1 MLRLWNVTA
10 LNPYGSTGTAVNPMT
25 ALNQNGWTGTARN
38 MTVYHWRKTLE
49 TLIAIPPNDFVNSA
63 IGIERHN
70 GANYSKYQLLG
81 RDSLLDHSLRWCS

>member
-1 MLRLWNVTA
+1 MTA

-63 IGIERHN
+63 IGIGIERHDEPE
-70 GANYSKYQLLG
+70 YSYQLLR
-81 RDSLLDHSLRWCS
+81 RDSLLDHRLQRCS

>member
-1 MLRLWNVTA
+1 
-10 LNPYGSTGTAVNPMT
+10 MT

-38 MTVYHWRKTLE
+38 MTVYDWRKTLE

-70 GANYSKYQLLG
+70 GANYSEYQLLG
-81 RDSLLDHSLRWCS
+81 RGSLLDHSLRWCS